1 MNNFSYADILKD
13 RQNFRRA
20 GTKGGGDFNL
30 FDNPTSK
37 FFKIFFYFGNGDSTG
52 NTGLEN
58 SGGLLSP
65 TWLVDGLK
73 TSNAYMY
80 NSAYS
85 YLRTNDELERAF
97 LLKNFVELLSNIS
110 SESPWYFNSIE
121 GLDAAIERKVATERD
136 FKFEEQR
143 QKITI
148 KCLPD
153 SYDDRIGT
161 LLDLYRSVVWSWA
174 HKREVLP
181 ANLRKFD
188 MGILIFN
195 DPTIPFHHYVDNG
208 EKFADI
214 SKNSNYRPSY
224 KYIEFHNCEIDYNSS
239 KAGVTGLNN
248 STGIIPEY
256 TIDIFFDDLYEYRYN
271 EFSMKSMGDM
281 LTIDHLIYS
290 INNQLTKMTEEEKAN
305 SSSYKSLQKD
315 LMSKLINYFETEDL
329 GLGNDENESFEIFGK
344 SSDLLKRVKN
354 LSLSKSLK
362 NAASQ
367 LIGTGVNIVGGLV
380 KRAVL
385 GNLYTFSLT
394 RMADQALSLAEGNI
408 WTAARNINEYAQDAK
423 HRKEGGVQEMQG
435 VQSIDNPGTLYE
447 GQGKSIGVL
456 DVDEIKSA
464 EIQYT
469 GTAIGNQSVDE
480 IKSAEIQYSGTVIG
494 NQSIDEIKSAEIQYN
509 VPVQNNMNA
518 GNPPRTRYVNR
529 ALGNLFTSSTIANN
543 I

>member
-13 RQNFRRA
+13 RQKFRRA

-52 NTGLEN
+52 STGIQK
-58 SGGLLSP
+58 SSGLLSP
-65 TWLVDGLK
+65 TWLDGNFK
-73 TSNAYMY
+73 VSNAFIY
-80 NSAYS
+80 NSAFS
-85 YLRTNDELERAF
+85 YLILNDELERAI
-97 LLKNFVELLSNIS
+97 LLKRFIELLSNIS

-121 GLDAAIERKVATERD
+121 GLDAAIERKVTIERD

-143 QKITI
+143 QKISI

-161 LLDLYRSVVWSWA
+161 LLDSYRSIVWSWA

-195 DPTIPFHHYVDNG
+195 DPTIPFHHYMDNG

-248 STGIIPEY
+248 STGTIPEY

-271 EFSMKSMGDM
+271 EFSMASMGDM
-281 LTIDHLIYS
+281 LTIDHLIYAIS
-290 INNQLTKMTEEEKAN
+290 NKLTKLTEEERKDH
-305 SSSYKSLQKD
+305 SLYKSMQND
-315 LMSKLINYFETEDL
+315 LMNKLINYFEIKDFGMESAA
-329 GLGNDENESFEIFGK
+329 NEPSKISNESNDLTK
-344 SSDLLKRVKN
+344 KKLSDVKNKLIGEAMDTDLVKRIKN

-367 LIGTGVNIVGGLV
+367 LIGTGTNIVGGVV
-380 KRAVL
+380 KRAVM

-408 WTAARNINEYAQDAK
+408 WTAARNINEYEQDSK
-423 HRKEGGVQEMQG
+423 HRKEGG

-447 GQGKSIGVL
+447 GQGESIGDL
-456 DVDEIKSA
+456 DAGE
-464 EIQYT
+464 
-469 GTAIGNQSVDE
+469 
-480 IKSAEIQYSGTVIG
+480 
-494 NQSIDEIKSAEIQYN
+494 N
-509 VPVQNNMNA
+509 VPTK
-518 GNPPRTRYVNR
+518 TRYVNHS
-529 ALGNLFTSSTIANN
+529 LGNMFQSTTIANN

>member
-13 RQNFRRA
+13 RQSFRRA

-65 TWLVDGLK
+65 TWLIDK
-73 TSNAYMY
+73 NIFEQNMHSY

-85 YLRTNDELERAF
+85 YLMMNDEIQRSN
-97 LLKNFVELLSNIS
+97 LLKSFVELLSNIS

-121 GLDAAIERKVATERD
+121 GLDAAIERKITTERD

-143 QKITI
+143 QKISI

-161 LLDLYRSVVWSWA
+161 LLDLYRSIVWSWS
-174 HKREVLP
+174 HKREILP

-195 DPTIPFHHYVDNG
+195 DPTIPFHHYTDNG
-208 EKFADI
+208 EKYADT
-214 SKNSNYRPSY
+214 SGLNYQPSY

-239 KAGVTGLNN
+239 KTGATGLNN

-256 TIDIFFDDLYEYRYN
+256 VIDIFFDDLYEYRYN

-290 INNQLTKMTEEEKAN
+290 INNQLPQTGEKEGYEFQEDLITKF
-305 SSSYKSLQKD
+305 
-315 LMSKLINYFETEDL
+315 INYFET
-329 GLGNDENESFEIFGK
+329 
-344 SSDLLKRVKN
+344 
-354 LSLSKSLK
+354 
-362 NAASQ
+362 NAVSQ
-367 LIGTGVNIVGGLV
+367 LIGTATNIVEGVV
-380 KRAVL
+380 KRAVM

-394 RMADQALSLAEGNI
+394 RMADQALSLAQGNI
-408 WTAARNINEYAQDAK
+408 WTAARNINEYVQDSK
-423 HRKEGGVQEMQG
+423 HRKEGGVQEIQG
-435 VQSIDNPGTLYE
+435 IQSINNPGTLYE
-447 GQGKSIGVL
+447 GQGESIGDL
-456 DVDEIKSA
+456 DTDEIVSA
-464 EIQYT
+464 
-469 GTAIGNQSVDE
+469 
-480 IKSAEIQYSGTVIG
+480 K
-494 NQSIDEIKSAEIQYN
+494 
-509 VPVQNNMNA
+509 
-518 GNPPRTRYVNR
+518 TRYINHS
-529 ALGNLFTSSTIANN
+529 LGNMFQSTTIANN

>member
-65 TWLVDGLK
+65 TWLIDKNVFEQNMH
-73 TSNAYMY
+73 SY

-85 YLRTNDELERAF
+85 YLMMNDEIQRSN
-97 LLKNFVELLSNIS
+97 LLRSFIELLSNIS

-121 GLDAAIERKVATERD
+121 GLDAAIERKVTTERD

-143 QKITI
+143 QKISI

-161 LLDLYRSVVWSWA
+161 LLDLYRSIVWSWS
-174 HKREVLP
+174 HKREILP

-195 DPTIPFHHYVDNG
+195 DPTIPFHHYTDNG
-208 EKFADI
+208 EKYADT
-214 SKNSNYRPSY
+214 SGLNYQPSY

-256 TIDIFFDDLYEYRYN
+256 VIDIFFDDLYEYRYN

-290 INNQLTKMTEEEKAN
+290 INNQLSQTNEKEG
-305 SSSYKSLQKD
+305 YEFQED
-315 LMSKLINYFETEDL
+315 LIAKFINYFETGDL

-408 WTAARNINEYAQDAK
+408 WTAARNVNEYVQDAK
-423 HRKEGGVQEMQG
+423 HRKEGG

-447 GQGKSIGVL
+447 GQGKSIGDL
-456 DVDEIKSA
+456 DPDKI
-464 EIQYT
+464 T
-469 GTAIGNQSVDE
+469 SV
-480 IKSAEIQYSGTVIG
+480 K
-494 NQSIDEIKSAEIQYN
+494 
-509 VPVQNNMNA
+509 
-518 GNPPRTRYVNR
+518 TRYINHS
-529 ALGNLFTSSTIANN
+529 LGNMFQSTTIANN